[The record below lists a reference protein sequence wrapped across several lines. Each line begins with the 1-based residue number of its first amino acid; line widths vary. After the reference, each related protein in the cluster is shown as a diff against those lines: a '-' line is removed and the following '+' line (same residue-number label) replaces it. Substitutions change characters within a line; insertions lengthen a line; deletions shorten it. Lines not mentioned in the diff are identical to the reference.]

1 MIPIYFAL
9 YVLFSVANGAL
20 TDWDSWSKY
29 EPARLV
35 LFCLGVVVTILGV
48 VSLSLNDKSDP
59 PPDRSESSESA
70 DRSAVAAYESGSIN
84 TPLLQSGG

>member
-29 EPARLV
+29 EPSRLV

-59 PPDRSESSESA
+59 QPDRSGSESA
-70 DRSAVAAYESGSIN
+70 DRSAVAAHESGSIN